1 MPLIDSDKWI
11 SRFLSAK
18 SLRFHPRNPRLPE
31 LPENA
36 SEREIIHTL
45 CLHSDVETIAREIA
59 TKGYLRVER
68 LIVVEENGKN
78 IVYEGNRRLCALRV
92 LDNPE
97 LAPHEKQATFR
108 KLAAKATLPEK
119 VAVEIVPSKFDA
131 EIVMYAKHAGEKFM
145 LKWKPLQQA
154 AFIAGR
160 LEQGIS
166 VEELCEE
173 HGFKREEVLMANAAI
188 DFYKIARTAPLSAKA
203 KPLVDDPDNFPYSTL
218 FERLV
223 RPVKSRGALG
233 IRIDEDGLTVTA
245 EKKSFLAAVSKMFN
259 DAAIKGD
266 NRLDTRKLHT
276 EAQQVAYA
284 KTLNITP
291 GRNRFTA
298 TDFEDENHSKRPKPP
313 GDITDDKPKQRSR
326 ALSSKLFPRGLIL
339 GFEQEK
345 ISRLLKEGKK
355 LNVADQPHAAAMLL
369 RVTVENAL
377 AIWLKRKRHWGEL
390 NKLAK
395 NSIHGPTLA
404 EMLDYVNT
412 SKDKFDLDPH
422 AASALS
428 GFVSKKIKQSKFE
441 LDRIAHLPDAIAVPD
456 NVIEL
461 RELILTFLQEILRDP
476 NEATQP

>member
-11 SRFLSAK
+11 SRFISAK

-31 LPENA
+31 LPDNA

-92 LDNPE
+92 LDNPD
-97 LAPHEKQATFR
+97 LAPPEKQATFR

-160 LEQGIS
+160 LQEGVSID
-166 VEELCEE
+166 ELCAE
-173 HGFKREEVLMANAAI
+173 HGFKQEEVLTAKAAI
-188 DFYKIARTAPLSAKA
+188 DFYKIARTAPLSSKA
-203 KPLVDDPDNFPYSTL
+203 KHLVDDPDNFPYSTL

-223 RPVKSRGALG
+223 RPVKSRAILG
-233 IRIDEDGLTVTA
+233 INIDESGITVSA
-245 EKKSFLAAVSKMFN
+245 EKKSFLTGIAKMF
-259 DAAIKGD
+259 DAAATKGE
-266 NRLDTRKLHT
+266 NGLDTRRLGT
-276 EAQQVAYA
+276 EVQQVQYA
-284 KTLNITP
+284 KSLNIVA
-291 GRNRFTA
+291 GRNQLTVQ
-298 TDFEDENHSKRPKPP
+298 DFESGNVDKRPSPSDAPP
-313 GDITDDKPKQRSR
+313 DNKPKPRPKTTT
-326 ALSSKLFPRGLIL
+326 AKLFPRKLSL
-339 GFEQEK
+339 AYEHEK
-345 ISRLLKEGKK
+345 LSRIVSEGKK
-355 LNVADQPHAAAMLL
+355 INVPDQPHAAAMLL
-369 RVTVENAL
+369 RMAVENAT
-377 AIWLKRKRHWGEL
+377 AAWLKKKRHWGEV

-395 NSIHGPTLA
+395 NKTIGPSLA
-404 EMLDYVNT
+404 EMLDFVNINRALL
-412 SKDKFDLDPH
+412 KVDPQT
-422 AASALS
+422 ASALS
-428 GFVSKKIKQSKFE
+428 GFISKRVKQSKFD
-441 LDRIAHLPDAIAVPD
+441 LDRIAHIPEAIATPD

-461 RELILTFLQEILRDP
+461 RELILPFLELTLQDP
-476 NEATQP
+476 NEAT